1 MSSTDTFAPGNV
13 VVVRDEDWL
22 VTSVDES
29 SDGPVLNAQGLSDLV
44 RGQGLV
50 RDWLTVRICL
60 AIGRTRSRLDVLT
73 FAEPKPSRLCSFGLH
88 VC

>member
-29 SDGPVLNAQGLSDLV
+29 ADGPVLNAQGLSDLV

-73 FAEPKPSRLCSFGLH
+73 FAEPKPSRLCSCKLH